1 MLQNSPY
8 WEITEGFVGNIQA
21 KIPIASLGTE
31 SCHVIVDEVL
41 MTVKPTSLH
50 HPDLPTVDASIHQ
63 QSPLQA
69 GPELDDLDF
78 GQATISDGIM
88 QIAGGIEN
96 IVQQLQLHV
105 SQSCSVEQSMPT
117 VCNMCMAEGSSYH
130 CF

>member
-1 MLQNSPY
+1 MLQKLPY
-8 WEITEGFVGNIQA
+8 WEVTEGFIGNIQA

-31 SCHVIVDEVL
+31 SCHVAVHEVL

-50 HPDLPTVDASIHQ
+50 HPDLPTPDASIQ
-63 QSPLQA
+63 QHSPLQA
-69 GPELDDLDF
+69 DSELDDIDF

-105 SQSCSVEQSMPT
+105 SHHAQPT
-117 VCNMCMAEGSSYH
+117 NGVCLQYV
-130 CF
+130 